1 MGLEFGV
8 KSIPAIILLV
18 AGTIRVCNIKH
29 VATGSVRYS
38 NHFKTKIALCILM
51 GLAYLSAIPT
61 NYALSANAANGNTSW
76 FN

>member
-51 GLAYLSAIPT
+51 GVAYLTAIPI
-61 NYALSANAANGNTSW
+61 NYAL
-76 FN
+76 